1 MQIQINTDNNLPG
14 SKALA
19 ERTERELRSALE
31 RFAERITRL
40 EVHLSD
46 VNSDKGGENDKRC
59 LIEARPAGRQPLSVS
74 AQAPSIG
81 LAISGAS
88 DKLMQAL
95 DTLFGKLD
103 NSRRGGARLEGTDAA
118 GDEDA

>member
-1 MQIQINTDNNLPG
+1 MQIQINTDNNLPA

-19 ERTERELRSALE
+19 EKTERQLRLALA

-46 VNSDKGGENDKRC
+46 VNSGKGGENDKRC
-59 LIEARPAGRQPLSVS
+59 LIEARPAGRQPVSVS
-74 AQAPSIG
+74 AQAPLIA

-88 DKLMQAL
+88 DKLTQAL
-95 DTLFGKLD
+95 DTLFGKLE
-103 NSRRGGARLEGTDAA
+103 SGRRGGVRPDDPDTGGDDDA
-118 GDEDA
+118 